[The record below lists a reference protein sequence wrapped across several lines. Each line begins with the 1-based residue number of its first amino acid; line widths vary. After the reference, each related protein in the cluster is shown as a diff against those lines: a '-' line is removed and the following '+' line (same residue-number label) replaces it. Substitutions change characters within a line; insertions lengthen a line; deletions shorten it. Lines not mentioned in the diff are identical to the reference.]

1 MIAIN
6 SDKPRM
12 IALLPKLENDRFTQL
27 MMCTGLF
34 LVASFIIFIPV
45 WLLDSRI
52 LDSAAIWT
60 KPQKFNISLALH
72 FMTLAVLAHQIPRD
86 TRTGP
91 VLIGFGYLAV
101 VSLVF
106 EFVYLS
112 VQTARGTRSHFNS
125 DTVFEQIMYAVMGI
139 GAFFMVLA
147 ALVLAIQIW
156 RKGDRSNQGL
166 WLGSII
172 GLATAF
178 VLTLVIAGHMS
189 SVGRFVGGPLSG
201 GGEVIP
207 FFGWSREYGDL
218 RPSHF
223 VSLHLM
229 QTLPLAGYIADRQK
243 WPAIPIVVGLS
254 VVQITVSVALFVQAL
269 VGQPLWPA

>member
-1 MIAIN
+1 MTT
-6 SDKPRM
+6 SHSETRRM
-12 IALLPKLENDRFTQL
+12 MALLPQLEDDLFTRL
-27 MMCTGLF
+27 MLCTGLF
-34 LVASFIIFIPV
+34 LLASFVVFIPV
-45 WLLDSRI
+45 WLLDPRV

-72 FMTLAVLAHQIPRD
+72 FFTLAVLAHQIPRA

-91 VLIGFGYLAV
+91 VLIGTGYLAV
-101 VSLVF
+101 ISLIF
-106 EFVYLS
+106 EFVYVN
-112 VQTARGTRSHFNS
+112 VQAARGTRSHFNS
-125 DTVFEQIMYAVMGI
+125 DTGFEQIMYGLMGL
-139 GAFFMVLA
+139 GAFLLILA
-147 ALVLAIQIW
+147 AFALAIQIW
-156 RKGDRSNQGL
+156 RKGDRTNRGL

-172 GLATAF
+172 GLTTGF
-178 VLTLVIAGHMS
+178 VITLALASQMS
-189 SVGRFVGGPLSG
+189 NIGRFVGAPLSG

-243 WPAIPIVVGLS
+243 WPAMPIVVGLG
-254 VVQITVSVALFVQAL
+254 VVQISVAVALYMQAL
-269 VGQPLWPA
+269 AGEPFWPA

>member
-1 MIAIN
+1 MSASN
-6 SDKPRM
+6 SNTPRM
-12 IALLPKLENDRFTQL
+12 MALLPKLEDDHFTRL
-27 MMCTGLF
+27 MLCTGLF
-34 LVASFIIFIPV
+34 LLASFVVFVPV
-45 WLLDSRI
+45 WLLDQRI

-72 FMTLAVLAHQIPRD
+72 FVTLAVLAHQVPRA
-86 TRTGP
+86 TRTGSL
-91 VLIGFGYLAV
+91 LIGFGYLAV
-101 VSLVF
+101 ISVIF

-112 VQTARGTRSHFNS
+112 VQAARGVRSHFSS
-125 DTVFEQIMYAVMGI
+125 DTAFEQIMYALMGL

-147 ALVLAIQIW
+147 AFVLAIQIW
-156 RKGDRSNQGL
+156 RKGDRSNRGL
-166 WLGSII
+166 WLGSIT
-172 GLATAF
+172 GLTAGF
-178 VLTLVIAGHMS
+178 IITLVFAGYMS
-189 SVGRFVGGPLSG
+189 NFGRFVGAPLSG

-243 WPAIPIVVGLS
+243 WPAMPIVVGLG
-254 VVQITVSVALFVQAL
+254 VVQVAVAVALFMQAL
-269 VGQPLWPA
+269 AGQPFWPA

>member
-1 MIAIN
+1 MTT
-6 SDKPRM
+6 SHSETPRM
-12 IALLPKLENDRFTQL
+12 MALLPQLEDDLFTRL
-27 MMCTGLF
+27 MLCTGLF
-34 LVASFIIFIPV
+34 LLASFVVFIPV
-45 WLLDSRI
+45 WLLDPRV

-72 FMTLAVLAHQIPRD
+72 FFTLAVLAHQIPRE

-91 VLIGFGYLAV
+91 ILIGTGYLAV
-101 VSLVF
+101 ISLIF
-106 EFVYLS
+106 EFVYVN
-112 VQTARGTRSHFNS
+112 VQAARGTRSHFNS
-125 DTVFEQIMYAVMGI
+125 DTGFEQIMYGLMGL
-139 GAFFMVLA
+139 GAFLLILA
-147 ALVLAIQIW
+147 AFALAIQIW
-156 RKGDRSNQGL
+156 RKGDRTNRGL

-172 GLATAF
+172 GLTTGF
-178 VLTLVIAGHMS
+178 VITLALASQMS
-189 SVGRFVGGPLSG
+189 NIGRFVGAPLSG

-243 WPAIPIVVGLS
+243 WPAMPIVVGLG
-254 VVQITVSVALFVQAL
+254 VVQITVAVALYMQAL
-269 VGQPLWPA
+269 AGEPFWPV

>member
-1 MIAIN
+1 MTASN
-6 SDKPRM
+6 SDVPRM
-12 IALLPKLENDRFTQL
+12 MALLPKLEDDQFTRL
-27 MMCTGLF
+27 MLCTGLF
-34 LVASFIIFIPV
+34 LLSSFVVFIPV
-45 WLLDSRI
+45 WLLDPRI

-72 FMTLAVLAHQIPRD
+72 FVTLAVLAHQVPRA

-91 VLIGFGYLAV
+91 VLIGFGYIAV
-101 VSLVF
+101 ISVVF

-112 VQTARGTRSHFNS
+112 VQAARGTRSHFNA
-125 DTVFEQIMYAVMGI
+125 DTAVEQIMYA
-139 GAFFMVLA
+139 L
-147 ALVLAIQIW
+147 IW
-156 RKGDRSNQGL
+156 RKGDRSNRGL

-172 GLATAF
+172 GLTTGF
-178 VLTLVIAGHMS
+178 VITLVFAGYMS
-189 SVGRFVGGPLSG
+189 NTGRFVGGPLSG

-218 RPSHF
+218 RPAHF

-243 WPAIPIVVGLS
+243 WPAVPIVVGLG
-254 VVQITVSVALFVQAL
+254 VVQIAIAVALFMQAL
-269 VGQPLWPA
+269 AGQPFWPA